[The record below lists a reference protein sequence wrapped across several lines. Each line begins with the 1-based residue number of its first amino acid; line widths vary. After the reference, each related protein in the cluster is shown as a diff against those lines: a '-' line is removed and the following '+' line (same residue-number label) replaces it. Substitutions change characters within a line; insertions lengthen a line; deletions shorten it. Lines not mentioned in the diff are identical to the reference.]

1 MYVVNF
7 DFSDHFLPVKLM
19 AINIPVFVTELL
31 TYPLQRL
38 QTLLVSQPTY
48 VRKNQYQEAQLIIRS
63 MLTI

>member
-7 DFSDHFLPVKLM
+7 DFSDQFLPFKLM

-38 QTLLVSQPTY
+38 QTLLISQSSYIT
-48 VRKNQYQEAQLIIRS
+48 KNQYQEAQLIIRS